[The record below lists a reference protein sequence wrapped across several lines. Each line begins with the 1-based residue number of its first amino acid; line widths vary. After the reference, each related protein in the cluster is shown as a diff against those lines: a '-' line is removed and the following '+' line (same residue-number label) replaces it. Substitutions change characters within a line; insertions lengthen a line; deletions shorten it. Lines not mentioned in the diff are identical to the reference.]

1 MDKRFLFMNL
11 FAIFA
16 IVFVLILSRDKSTSE
31 SIELE
36 TTTEMYVAVL
46 EETEAVTESA
56 AVDIT
61 ENDTVTM
68 ALDKLWDVPLEA
80 ELQIYIDAL
89 CVSSPIEP
97 EIILAMCER
106 ESQYTPDA
114 IGDGGESFGLLQIKP
129 KWHQERMDRL
139 DCPDLLNPYNN
150 VTVALDLLDELYE
163 RYEGDMALVLMAYN
177 GGYAYAER
185 QTEPSD
191 YALFVLNRAA
201 ELREVR
207 NSY

>member
-1 MDKRFLFMNL
+1 
-11 FAIFA
+11 
-16 IVFVLILSRDKSTSE
+16 
-31 SIELE
+31 
-36 TTTEMYVAVL
+36 
-46 EETEAVTESA
+46 
-56 AVDIT
+56 
-61 ENDTVTM
+61 M

-89 CVSSPIEP
+89 CVNSPIEP

-114 IGDGGESFGLLQIKP
+114 VGDNGNSIGLLQINP
-129 KWHQERMDRL
+129 KWHGERMDRL
-139 DCPDLLNPYNN
+139 DCPNLLNPYNN
-150 VTVALDLLDELYE
+150 VTVALDFLGELYVK
-163 RYEGDMALVLMAYN
+163 YEGAMALVLMAYN
-177 GGYAYAER
+177 GGCAYAER

-191 YALFVLNRAA
+191 YAVFVLNRAA